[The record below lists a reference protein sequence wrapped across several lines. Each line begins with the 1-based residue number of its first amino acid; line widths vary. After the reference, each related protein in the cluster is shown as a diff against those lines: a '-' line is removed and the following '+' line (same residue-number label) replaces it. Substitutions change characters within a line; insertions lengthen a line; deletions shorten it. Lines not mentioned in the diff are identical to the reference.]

1 VGGAGVPDLRGSTF
15 LGNDFFLEI
24 VLNGAM
30 KDASMASFKPIPP
43 TPGDRSCKHPDQRR
57 TARSIRMNESC
68 RAIRTRVRR
77 YGIVL
82 LVLFGICAAARA
94 AEPAAAAPGTGESQ
108 PAVSAKGA
116 ATPAQAAALPS
127 LAEIV
132 TALEALETTAGDIGK
147 RLSDAAWL
155 DAQRTEID
163 ADERALAAVQP
174 PAEVSFDLVE
184 ELFALTDF
192 AAMLR
197 ASDRRLTATIETLH
211 EKTNA
216 LDADLDRLA
225 AYDAEVAQWLQT
237 ARARNAAADLVA
249 RIEAVPKRNQ
259 ELAHDLRVKRD
270 QALELLSRAL
280 RLSARVSAL
289 RSEISDRRLRLEAQ
303 MRAAHG
309 EPLWRIDIH
318 GAAIQRVR
326 ESARAEAS
334 QIADFLVARRVHL
347 SAIAVAAFAL
357 TLLLVIAARKQL
369 ANAKDI
375 LEPGIP
381 GLFGAPFTAA
391 VLLTLLALLWL
402 GPAGPASY
410 YAVAF
415 SLMAIPA
422 ALLARA
428 AFADGGSL
436 SLFMLTAAMVSLG
449 VVGPIVDPL
458 PLQGRLLMIAQCV
471 AVAGGLIVDLRRGAS
486 MQAMRWSPVKARR
499 VAIAAIVLLT
509 LAAFAAVAG
518 YAGPARLLRNIV
530 LGAAGLGLLVFVAA
544 HLLYGLVAALS
555 ETRVAQRLRI
565 VSRDPASVRH
575 AALIAFRVVGWSAWV
590 VGMLILVG
598 RLDWAVQLAE
608 RVVATRFHIGA
619 ATVSMAAIFASL
631 AVLAGTYVLVKLLRL
646 ILEIELLPRFPLDH
660 GVSFAVSA
668 VIRYGLITAGVLLAM
683 AAMGIDLTKVTLL
696 AGAIG
701 VGVGLGLQGVVNN
714 FVSGLVLLVER
725 PISAGDAVEVGD
737 SSGVVRSIGVRAS
750 TIRTPEGA
758 EVIVPNAD
766 LISKAV
772 TNWTLKDRRRRIE
785 IDVAVAREAQAE
797 SVIRLLETAA
807 TDIQGISAKP
817 PPRARLTK
825 LGPDRTYRLYAW
837 IEDVDRSGD
846 VQSALRVSIA
856 KRFSE
861 ARIEIK

>member
-1 VGGAGVPDLRGSTF
+1 MDPCDQVTRAGVEAGEDP
-15 LGNDFFLEI
+15 
-24 VLNGAM
+24 
-30 KDASMASFKPIPP
+30 K
-43 TPGDRSCKHPDQRR
+43 
-57 TARSIRMNESC
+57 NESC
-68 RAIRTRVRR
+68 RAIRTRVGR
-77 YGIVL
+77 YGLVL
-82 LVLFGICAAARA
+82 LVLFGVCAAVRA
-94 AEPAAAAPGTGESQ
+94 GEPVAAAPGAGESP
-108 PAVSAKGA
+108 PAASTKGA
-116 ATPAQAAALPS
+116 ATPAQAAVPPS

-132 TALEALETTAGDIGK
+132 TALEALETTAGDIRK

-163 ADERALAAVQP
+163 ADERSLASVQP
-174 PAEVSFDLVE
+174 PVEVSFDLVE
-184 ELFALTDF
+184 KLFALTDL

-197 ASDRRLTATIETLH
+197 ASDRRLTATIEMLH

-225 AYDAEVAQWLQT
+225 AYDADVAQWLQT
-237 ARARNAAADLVA
+237 SRARNAAADLIA

-280 RLSARVSAL
+280 RLSARVGAL
-289 RSEISDRRLRLEAQ
+289 RSEIGDRRLQLEAR

-309 EPLWRIDIH
+309 EPLWRIDLH
-318 GAAIQRVR
+318 GTSIQRVR
-326 ESARAEAS
+326 EGARAEAS
-334 QIADFLVARRVHL
+334 QIADFLVARSVHL
-347 SAIAVAAFAL
+347 SAVAVAAFAL
-357 TLLLVIAARKQL
+357 ALLLVVAARKRL

-375 LEPGIP
+375 SDREMPE
-381 GLFGAPFTAA
+381 LFGVPFIAA
-391 VLLTLLALLWL
+391 VMLTLLALVWL

-415 SLMAIPA
+415 SLMSIPA
-422 ALLARA
+422 ALLARTMVA
-428 AFADGGSL
+428 PGGSL

-449 VVGPIVDPL
+449 LVGPIVDPL

-471 AVAGGLIVDLRRGAS
+471 AVAGGLIVDLRRGAP
-486 MQAMRWSPVKARR
+486 MQAIPWSPVTTRR
-499 VAIAAIVLLT
+499 VAIMAIVLLT
-509 LAAFAAVAG
+509 LAVLAAVAG
-518 YAGPARLLRNIV
+518 YAGPARVLRNIV
-530 LGAAGLGLLVFVAA
+530 LGAAGLGLLVFVAT
-544 HLLYGLVAALS
+544 HLLYGLVAALF

-565 VSRDPASVRH
+565 VSRDAASVRR
-575 AALIAFRVVGWSAWV
+575 AALIALRVVGWSAWV

-598 RLDWAVQLAE
+598 RLDWAAQLAE
-608 RVVATRFHIGA
+608 SVVGTRFHIGA
-619 ATVSMAAIFASL
+619 ATVSMAAIFSSL

-668 VIRYGLITAGVLLAM
+668 VIRYCLITAGVLLAM
-683 AAMGIDLTKVTLL
+683 AAMGIDFTKVTLL

-714 FVSGLVLLVER
+714 FVSGLILLVER

-750 TIRTPEGA
+750 MIRTPEGA

-766 LISKAV
+766 LISKPV
-772 TNWTLKDRRRRIE
+772 TNWTLKDRSRRIE
-785 IDVAVAREAQAE
+785 IDVAVARETQADT
-797 SVIRLLETAA
+797 VIRLLETAA
-807 TDIQGISAKP
+807 ADVHGISAKP

-825 LGPDRTYRLYAW
+825 LGADTTYRLYAW
-837 IEDVDRSGD
+837 IDDVDRSGE
-846 VQSALRVSIA
+846 VQSALRMSIA

-861 ARIEIK
+861 ARIELR